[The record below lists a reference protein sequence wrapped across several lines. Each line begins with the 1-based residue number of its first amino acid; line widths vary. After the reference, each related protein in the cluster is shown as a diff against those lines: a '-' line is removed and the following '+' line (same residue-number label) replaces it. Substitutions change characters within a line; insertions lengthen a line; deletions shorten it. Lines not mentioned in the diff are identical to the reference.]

1 MRTLKKNNQKMCY
14 SLQGQTM
21 EVEETDEYGNVVYE
35 SYEDDDGNICYYYDS
50 QGNKIPRAKEVSGF
64 SKPVPF
70 EANISNKLSEVLMK
84 EFGVDDSTNYAQI
97 CTDKGYLPIK
107 AGDVI
112 WKKSEVIWKED
123 GLPDSDSADYVVKGV
138 ADEGLTVDLFLLQ
151 KNVK

>member
-1 MRTLKKNNQKMCY
+1 MRTLNKNKQKMCY
-14 SLQGQTM
+14 SLQGQTI
-21 EVEETDEYGNVVYE
+21 EVEETDEYGNVIYE

-50 QGNKIPRAKEVSGF
+50 QGNKIPRTKEVSGF

-112 WKKSEVIWKED
+112 WKKSEVVLNDD
-123 GLPDSDSADYVVKGV
+123 GLPDAESADYIVKGV

-151 KNVK
+151 RNVK

>member
-14 SLQGQTM
+14 SLQVQTM
-21 EVEETDEYGNVVYE
+21 EVEETDEYGNVIYE

-50 QGNKIPRAKEVSGF
+50 QGNKIPRTKEVSGF

>member
-1 MRTLKKNNQKMCY
+1 MLDINKQPMKY
-14 SLQGQTM
+14 ALQGQTV
-21 EVEETDEYGNVVYE
+21 EVEEIDEYGNVIYE
-35 SYEDDDGNICYYYDS
+35 SYEDMYGNIQYYLDS
-50 QGNKIPRAKEVSGF
+50 QGNKIPKTKEVSGF
-64 SKPVPF
+64 SMPVPF
-70 EANISNKLSEVLMK
+70 KANISNKLSEVLMK
-84 EFGVDDSTNYAQI
+84 EFGVDDSTNYVQI
-97 CTDKGYLPIK
+97 CADKGYLPIK